1 MHVVFFPSWY
11 PATEDDLNGS
21 FFREQAIA
29 IAKRNVQ
36 IGVISPALRSM
47 RYWKSVF
54 TGSYKMQAELDNG
67 VQTYR
72 DHGMAWFP
80 RIHRLSRWHW
90 IRNGRLLFERYVDDQ
105 GMPDLIHV
113 HSILNAGVLALELH
127 LKHGIPYVITEHSS
141 FFVRDRFSTD
151 EVALAGEVAVQ
162 ANRRFAVSLPFCDLL
177 MSQFGNEAGQWEPM
191 PNTVNQAFLDYTYQR
206 HTDENQSLR
215 FLTIGLLTKIKAT
228 ANLIQAFAQ
237 RFAGQDE
244 IILEIGGDGPER
256 PHLEKMVRKLGMQSQ
271 IHFLGELTRLEVIGA
286 MAAANVF
293 VLPSHYETF
302 GVVVIEALALG
313 KPVIATR
320 CGGPGSIIESGDGL
334 LVPTNN
340 IEALAQAMA
349 EISLHMDRYDPVDIR
364 ERCRIRFGEEAIV
377 PRLIEVYR
385 DVSKAT
391 VC

>member
-1 MHVVFFPSWY
+1 MHVVILPSWY

-29 IAKRNVQ
+29 IAKRNIQ
-36 IGVISPALRSM
+36 IGVISPCMRSM
-47 RYWKSVF
+47 RHWKSVF
-54 TGSYKMQAELDNG
+54 TGSYQMQAELDNG

-72 DHGMAWFP
+72 SHGMAWFP
-80 RIHRLSRWHW
+80 RIHRLSQWHW
-90 IRNGRLLFERYVDDQ
+90 IRNGRLLFERYVDEQ

-127 LKHGIPYVITEHSS
+127 LKHRIPYVITEHSS

-177 MSQFGNEAGQWEPM
+177 INQLSNEVGQWEPM
-191 PNTVNQAFLDYTYQR
+191 PNIVNQAFLDHSYQQHTYKN
-206 HTDENQSLR
+206 HSLR
-215 FLTIGLLTKIKAT
+215 FLTIALLTKTKAT
-228 ANLIQAFAQ
+228 TNLVQAFAQ

-244 IILEIGGDGPER
+244 MILEIGGDGPEL
-256 PHLEKMVRKLGMQSQ
+256 PHLEKMVEDLGIQSQ
-271 IHFLGELTRLEVIGA
+271 VHFLGELTRLEVIRA

-293 VLPSHYETF
+293 VLPSHHETF

-320 CGGPGSIIESGDGL
+320 CGGPESIIESGDGL

-349 EISLHMDRYDPVDIR
+349 EISSHMDRYDPVDIR

-377 PRLIEVYR
+377 SRLIEVYR
-385 DVSKAT
+385 DVSKAP